1 LSTYTKK
8 DKKKWESSESLG
20 AKKIKSSF
28 KKRKSVMLLFGDQV
42 AARKVIYEQV
52 DEEESSVVSVKSVES
67 LPLRKARNISRAIDD
82 KQIQSLLN

>member
-1 LSTYTKK
+1 
-8 DKKKWESSESLG
+8 
-20 AKKIKSSF
+20 
-28 KKRKSVMLLFGDQV
+28 MLLFGDQV